1 MNSNKLILRTTTWK
15 GLEGRLNR
23 RRLTLSLRSL
33 DDDDDEDEDED
44 EDEDDNDDDE
54 YSQIVTTD
62 DFDERYV
69 YVNGLECNMLDIRGR
84 PRTTTAL
91 DEFGRAST
99 NYISAEK
106 RSREIPSDI
115 GEAKRLPVG
124 GWNGNGGA

>member
-15 GLEGRLNR
+15 SLEGRLNR

-33 DDDDDEDEDED
+33 DDDNDDDDDDED
-44 EDEDDNDDDE
+44 DEDDNDDDE
-54 YSQIVTTD
+54 YS
-62 DFDERYV
+62 
-69 YVNGLECNMLDIRGR
+69 
-84 PRTTTAL
+84 TTAV

-124 GWNGNGGA
+124 GRNGNGGA

>member
-33 DDDDDEDEDED
+33 DDDDDDDEDEDED

-54 YSQIVTTD
+54 YSQI
-62 DFDERYV
+62 
-69 YVNGLECNMLDIRGR
+69 
-84 PRTTTAL
+84 TTTAL

-124 GWNGNGGA
+124 GRNGNGGA